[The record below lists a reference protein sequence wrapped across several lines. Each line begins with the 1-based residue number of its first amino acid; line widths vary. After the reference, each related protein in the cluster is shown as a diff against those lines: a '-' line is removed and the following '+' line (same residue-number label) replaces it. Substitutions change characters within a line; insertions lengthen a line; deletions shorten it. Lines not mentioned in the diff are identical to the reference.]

1 MARRIPTLTIPYSEL
16 QRLITVAAKSAGTEP
31 LLPVFMQVRLV
42 EHDGHIEAIATDR
55 YTIARVRG
63 QAEAPKGL
71 EFGLTVADWRN
82 LLTVYKPR
90 RRGEV
95 TLALRVLADRV
106 TVTRAEGVLAGPSDV
121 EATYPVVEGA
131 FPKLGHIY
139 AGLNDVES
147 RATTEPTT
155 IAANLLARIPAEGWR
170 EGGVS
175 IIARGPGKP
184 AYAVGGDWL
193 LVIMPLRLDAGAHS
207 ERFAMWSSEKAAA

>member
-1 MARRIPTLTIPYSEL
+1 MARRIPTLTIGYAEL

-55 YTIARVRG
+55 FTIARVRG

-82 LLTVYKPR
+82 LLTLYKPR
-90 RRGEV
+90 RRVEV
-95 TLALRVLADRV
+95 TLAIRVYADKV

-121 EATYPVVEGA
+121 EATYPLVEGA

-139 AGLNDVES
+139 DGLHDVES
-147 RATTEPTT
+147 RTAEPTM
-155 IAANLLARIPAEGWR
+155 IAANLLARIPAETWR

-175 IIARGPGKP
+175 IITRGPGKP
-184 AYAVGGDWL
+184 AYMVGGDWL
-193 LVIMPLRLDAGAHS
+193 LVLMPIRAAAESHTERL
-207 ERFAMWSSEKAAA
+207 AMWPAEKAAA